1 MRGRILAMPRA
12 KVDAKSAALSGDQ
25 ADDLEDTALII
36 VDTQRDFV
44 ELALSASGSAITSIP
59 GATQFEQRL

>member
-1 MRGRILAMPRA
+1 MPRV
-12 KVDAKSAALSGDQ
+12 KVEAESAALFGDH

-36 VDTQRDFV
+36 VDTQRDLV
-44 ELALSASGSAITSIP
+44 EPAPSASGSAITSIP